1 MKRADRSSRC
11 RCALKS
17 ATSSANPATWY
28 SYASL
33 RCTIVHNLC
42 VRCCCSCGPC
52 TQAERDRAE
61 EREQEQLRLCETER
75 DKRLVA
81 ESDLESERAKT
92 EQLRREGEHAVARA
106 VSKLQEDLRREISQT
121 VDNVCHSTRRD
132 SSKGRSSA
140 AARSSVHSDVKRP
153 RMDDSFRSSGIPS
166 RKASAAPVASPGA
179 AAGGGFS
186 TVPETLNQSD
196 SLGLS

>member
-1 MKRADRSSRC
+1 M
-11 RCALKS
+11 
-17 ATSSANPATWY
+17 
-28 SYASL
+28 
-33 RCTIVHNLC
+33 
-42 VRCCCSCGPC
+42 
-52 TQAERDRAE
+52 
-61 EREQEQLRLCETER
+61 CETER
-75 DKRLVA
+75 DKRLVV

-132 SSKGRSSA
+132 SSKGRSA

-179 AAGGGFS
+179 AAGVEFS